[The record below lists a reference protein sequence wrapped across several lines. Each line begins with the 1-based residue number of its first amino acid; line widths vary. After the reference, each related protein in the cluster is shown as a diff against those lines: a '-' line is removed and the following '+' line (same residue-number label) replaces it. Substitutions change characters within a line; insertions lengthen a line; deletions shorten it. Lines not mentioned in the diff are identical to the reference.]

1 MNLAPPTAKRSRR
14 MPPLQLVSMVDM
26 IFLLLIYFLAST
38 SYTPPESHLAPAL
51 MAQQVAGGRAADLQ
65 PQVVEVA
72 PVAGEPAYRIGE
84 RVLRSAEALRSVLE
98 ALPKDGGVFI
108 KGSSA
113 VQTRFVIEAIQAAR
127 DAGFVK
133 VTYVPMES

>member
-1 MNLAPPTAKRSRR
+1 MNLSPFRHRARG

-38 SYTPPESHLAPAL
+38 SYAPPESHLAPAL
-51 MAQQVAGGRAADLQ
+51 MAQQVAGGRAADLS

-84 RVLRSAEALRSVLE
+84 RVLRSSDALRTVLE

-108 KGSSA
+108 KGAGNVETSWA
-113 VQTRFVIEAIQAAR
+113 IEAIQAAR